1 MFCRKNILGLL
12 LVILT
17 LSLAQCAK
25 KYDYAP
31 TDNSPVIDSIS
42 PQRGTENTQVRI
54 YGRNFPVDT
63 SKLKAFFN
71 NKQGVIIEKSTN
83 NVILATVPSE
93 AGTGNVSFKIGDKNI
108 VGPIFTYDYDAP
120 VISDVSPLI
129 GSAGTEITINGR
141 KFSASPSNNKIAV
154 NGLPATVISSSVTQ
168 IKATVPETKNGAVA
182 ITSNGITS
190 QGPIF
195 KFIPQITGLDKTNG
209 FAGETVVLTGKY
221 FDAGPNVGV
230 SFNGVAATIVSNT
243 SSSLEVRV
251 PASTSGNVVVTVDG
265 INSNAQ
271 IFTYK
276 VAPSITGLSK
286 TTAFA
291 QDTLTVYGRNFNGS
305 GTPIVNF
312 EGVAA
317 TVLGH
322 SATEIKVRIPNSVSG
337 NVTVTVDGVASNSV
351 LFTYSQSIVANSLN
365 QTSPVLRSV
374 GGIDG
379 ASVSIKGGS
388 FGTTASRI
396 RVTVG
401 GQNASI
407 VSVTN
412 TDVTFLT
419 PSFSSSQDNS
429 QQIRIYLDNFEATY
443 PNGNLTFVY
452 LEPTI
457 LATTATIVP
466 AIGLPTGW
474 YTFTFVVSGNNYN
487 ATAPNANFEMLVDGV
502 KYNTTVNGNTATI
515 TFTQTSDFIKNR
527 YDIRVNNKWGSF
539 ISAFQRN
546 VVISDFDYSTVNGN
560 RTIAINGSGFGS
572 TVDLN
577 RSVRIYRIV
586 NGVKIYL
593 TVASNI
599 SWTDSRLV
607 ATFSENFLDDLTY
620 GVEVRVNSRLATRE
634 SFIDYIRVN

>member
-1 MFCRKNILGLL
+1 
-12 LVILT
+12 
-17 LSLAQCAK
+17 S
-25 KYDYAP
+25 
-31 TDNSPVIDSIS
+31 
-42 PQRGTENTQVRI
+42 
-54 YGRNFPVDT
+54 
-63 SKLKAFFN
+63 
-71 NKQGVIIEKSTN
+71 
-83 NVILATVPSE
+83 
-93 AGTGNVSFKIGDKNI
+93 
-108 VGPIFTYDYDAP
+108 
-120 VISDVSPLI
+120 
-129 GSAGTEITINGR
+129 
-141 KFSASPSNNKIAV
+141 
-154 NGLPATVISSSVTQ
+154 
-168 IKATVPETKNGAVA
+168 
-182 ITSNGITS
+182 
-190 QGPIF
+190 
-195 KFIPQITGLDKTNG
+195 
-209 FAGETVVLTGKY
+209 
-221 FDAGPNVGV
+221 
-230 SFNGVAATIVSNT
+230 
-243 SSSLEVRV
+243 
-251 PASTSGNVVVTVDG
+251 
-265 INSNAQ
+265 
-271 IFTYK
+271 
-276 VAPSITGLSK
+276 
-286 TTAFA
+286 
-291 QDTLTVYGRNFNGS
+291 
-305 GTPIVNF
+305 
-312 EGVAA
+312 
-317 TVLGH
+317 
-322 SATEIKVRIPNSVSG
+322 
-337 NVTVTVDGVASNSV
+337 
-351 LFTYSQSIVANSLN
+351 
-365 QTSPVLRSV
+365 
-374 GGIDG
+374 GIDG
-379 ASVSIKGGS
+379 ASVTIKGGS
-388 FGTTASRI
+388 FGVNASRI

-401 GQNASI
+401 GQNATI

-412 TDVTFLT
+412 TDVVFLT
-419 PSFSSSQDNS
+419 PNFSSSQNNS

-457 LATTATIVP
+457 LSTTATIVP